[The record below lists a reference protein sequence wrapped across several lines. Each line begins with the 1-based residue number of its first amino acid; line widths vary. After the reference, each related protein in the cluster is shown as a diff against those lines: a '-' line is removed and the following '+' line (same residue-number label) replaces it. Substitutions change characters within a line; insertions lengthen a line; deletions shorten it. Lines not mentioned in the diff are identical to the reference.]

1 VLCGSSGND
10 VITGGSGNDRLSGV
24 LSSGNSTTALGQNQV
39 DVLTGGKGQDVFVLG
54 DSRGVF
60 YNDYNNANSG
70 NNDYAQITDF
80 NASDDKL
87 QLLKGSYIATSSQG
101 NLMLYWNR
109 NNNNSLDLSG
119 NNQDELI
126 AKLQGITS
134 LSSSNIN
141 WV

>member
-70 NNDYAQITDF
+70 NNDYALITGF